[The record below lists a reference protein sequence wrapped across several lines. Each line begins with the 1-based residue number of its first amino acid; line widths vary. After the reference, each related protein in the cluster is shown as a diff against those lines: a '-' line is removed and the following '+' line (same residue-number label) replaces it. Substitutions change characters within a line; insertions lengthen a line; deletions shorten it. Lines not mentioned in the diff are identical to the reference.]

1 MKLLCSLVVQ
11 QQILVYLLSDGS
23 RVNRL
28 WLGGGCLLVSL
39 VSVQTSHFTD
49 VPDAP

>member
-11 QQILVYLLSDGS
+11 QQVLLYLLADSS

-28 WLGGGCLLVSL
+28 WLGWVLSLVMHYVSL
-39 VSVQTSHFTD
+39 
-49 VPDAP
+49 